1 MLLRRY
7 NLIGLLMIKLNNLLK
22 ILLLLLVSGCEL
34 PCAEIN
40 KVTDL
45 GPLTDEVLELLPYEN
60 EEVVNFRREDGSIF
74 PFNVQRE
81 TQKQYLN
88 DQDECTSFT
97 TIYEINNTLL
107 TPSDSSQAVRI
118 WVSNLQEVSGYD
130 ARVGYSRFMIPV
142 SEASRE
148 QAETEDSLTVNDV
161 VYYDV
166 FRLYGEPADPA
177 FTDSLQAVTM
187 LFNDDFGILEV
198 LRSDGSYYQ
207 LQQ

>member
-1 MLLRRY
+1 
-7 NLIGLLMIKLNNLLK
+7 MIKLNNLIKL
-22 ILLLLLVSGCEL
+22 LLLLLVFSCEL
-34 PCAEIN
+34 PCAEIS

-45 GPLTDEVLELLPYEN
+45 GPLTDEVLELLPYED
-60 EEVVNFRREDGSIF
+60 EAIVNFKREDGSIF
-74 PFNVQRE
+74 PFNVHRE

-97 TIYEINNTLL
+97 TIYEINTTLL
-107 TPSDSSQAVRI
+107 TPPDSSQVVRI
-118 WVSNLQEVSGYD
+118 WVSNLQEVNGYD

-142 SEASRE
+142 SESSRE
-148 QAETEDSLTVNDV
+148 QAEKEDSLMVNDV

-198 LRSDGSYYQ
+198 LRSDGSHYR